1 MKIIG
6 LSTLSLLVALFLLP
20 RPALSED
27 GTFYHLGPGDV
38 LQLGVFG
45 VPDFGR
51 RVTVNIDGSISVPFL
66 GEVKAEGL
74 SIHDL
79 RVALS
84 DGLVK
89 DGRIQSADVTVEM
102 VEYRPFYISG
112 DVSRPGAVPYRPGL
126 TVRHA
131 IALAGGYDALRFRTE
146 NPLMTAPDLKSE
158 NESLWIDL
166 ARARARAISLKAELN
181 ASNDIDLSPIY
192 SAPLQRSTLDEIA
205 SFEQSDLKMRIENY
219 AKQRAFL
226 QSSLQSA
233 EATITAL
240 EATRQRNEEA
250 IQLQQDAVDRMTA
263 SAAKGLVMATRID
276 DERHSLAEI
285 RSQQGD
291 SESRLVQ
298 ARHDRD
304 EIARNIEIQDEQHRA
319 QLNDNL
325 RDTTIQTEKLA
336 AQIKASSEKLLYTGA
351 VKAQLRGG
359 SNGGPELVIY
369 RKTNG
374 ETTQIAAK
382 EDTEILPDDMLEVS
396 IRPEQMMA
404 PNTQ

>member
-1 MKIIG
+1 MRIVG
-6 LSTLSLLVALFLLP
+6 LSTLSLIVALFLLP

-27 GTFYHLGPGDV
+27 GAFYHLGPGDV

-84 DGLVK
+84 EGLVK

-131 IALAGGYDALRFRTE
+131 VALAGGYDALRFRTE

-166 ARARARAISLKAELN
+166 ARARARVISLKAELN
-181 ASNDIDLSPIY
+181 GGSDIDLNPIY

-205 SFEQSDLKMRIENY
+205 SFEQSDLTMRIENY

-226 QSSLQSA
+226 QNSLQSA
-233 EATITAL
+233 QSTVASLETAQ
-240 EATRQRNEEA
+240 QRNEES
-250 IQLQQDAVDRMTA
+250 IKLQQDAVDRMTA
-263 SAAKGLVMATRID
+263 SASKGLVMATRVD
-276 DERHSLAEI
+276 DERRSLAEI

-304 EIARNIEIQDEQHRA
+304 EIARNIELQDEQHRS

-359 SNGGPELVIY
+359 KGGPELIIY
-369 RKTNG
+369 RKVDGQTS
-374 ETTQIAAK
+374 QITAQ
-382 EDTEILPDDMLEVS
+382 EDTEIQPDDMLEVS
-396 IRPEQMMA
+396 IRPEQLMA